1 MSILLRTVIPP
12 KRSLCWQQWQPRL
25 FTRLCFA
32 ASLAVLY
39 PGPTSKVTELL
50 GGQPF
55 HIQSRACSPAV
66 FFFQER
72 GSKVFEMTSESVE
85 TGNPENQGVVL
96 LRGQFR
102 PLHQQMLLVPACPC
116 CCPPVTEG
124 RSLALL
130 VWAPAR
136 VRATPLS
143 DPLPSPDPASWPV
156 SHHWNRNSLSS
167 HWREAVSPTG
177 STSLLL
183 WGENL

>member
-25 FTRLCFA
+25 FTRLRFA

-39 PGPTSKVTELL
+39 PGPTSKETELL

-66 FFFQER
+66 FFFPGKGLQSVWDDIGVR
-72 GSKVFEMTSESVE
+72 WDWES
-85 TGNPENQGVVL
+85 GKPGCS
-96 LRGQFR
+96 
-102 PLHQQMLLVPACPC
+102 PLAWPVPSTPSANAPCTCLPMLLPSSHW
-116 CCPPVTEG
+116 G
-124 RSLALL
+124 GSLALL